1 MRLLAAGAKTCQIRK
16 RGSRLWVRRFGLKV
30 LGSRL
35 TGGRVPSQSSIKPV
49 GQTGRKQ
56 RENRR

>member
-1 MRLLAAGAKTCQIRK
+1 MCLLAAGAKTCQIRK
-16 RGSRLWVRRFGLKV
+16 RGSRRWVGRVGLKV

-35 TGGRVPSQSSIKPV
+35 MGGRVPSQSSIKPV